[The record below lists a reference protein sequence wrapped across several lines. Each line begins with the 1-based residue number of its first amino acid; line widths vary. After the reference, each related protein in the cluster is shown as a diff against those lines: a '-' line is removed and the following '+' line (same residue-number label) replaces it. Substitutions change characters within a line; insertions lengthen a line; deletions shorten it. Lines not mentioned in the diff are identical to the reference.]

1 MKSSASRKFSIVA
14 VFSVLAVVV
23 MVNAF
28 NQFQSVR
35 EATGQNKP
43 DPAAESSEVKKTE
56 VTEQQRAS
64 MANSLK
70 TTLPGGAGE
79 GPETAPMARAGEKGA
94 GLANPEKA
102 TIYVTRMRIPE
113 QQPNDSAT
121 SSQWYEED
129 ARLKEKAEQM
139 DKRDAVGAGG

>member
-43 DPAAESSEVKKTE
+43 DPVAESNEVKKTE
-56 VTEQQRAS
+56 VSERERES

-70 TTLPGGAGE
+70 TTLPGGGAD
-79 GPETAPMARAGEKGA
+79 GPEMAPMAKAGEKGA
-94 GLANPEKA
+94 EFVNPDKA

-121 SSQWYEED
+121 SSQWYQED
-129 ARLKEKAEQM
+129 ARLKEKAAQM
-139 DKRDAVGAGG
+139 DKKDAVGAGG

>member
-43 DPAAESSEVKKTE
+43 DPAAETTEVKKTE
-56 VTEQQRAS
+56 VSARDRES

-70 TTLPGGAGE
+70 TTLPGGGAE
-79 GPETAPMARAGEKGA
+79 GPEVAPMAKAGEKGA
-94 GLANPEKA
+94 EFVNPEKA

-121 SSQWYEED
+121 ASQWYQED
-129 ARLKEKAEQM
+129 ARLKEKAAQM
-139 DKRDAVGAGG
+139 DKKDAVGAGG